1 MTWSA
6 LKTTCLGSLIVLI
19 QFVLGTSSSCDGFQ
33 SRIDQVNSN
42 QLNSSRVNSFRVT
55 SASKTIST
63 RLTRFNVPFR
73 INQPDDSFVEVQLYL
88 SRDGGQSWQ
97 FYGRQKTDSQSFP
110 FVADGDGVYW
120 FAVKTLDRNRQL
132 LPDGKITQA
141 ELKVNVDTEM
151 PKLEAQV
158 KSDAAGRVV
167 CYWRAEDDHL
177 LVDSVRILYQENVE
191 GIAATDNW
199 IKVPVNLKPQVSG
212 RIYTDQL
219 GWWPE
224 TSVPYLNVRIEI
236 ADSAGNIA
244 RADRSIVVKQVAALR
259 NNQSTAV
266 RLPQQPPAQPIK
278 SVLPQV
284 AGQTP
289 PSVAAESNRTAADD
303 VPGMICQDGVCRPV
317 TDDQSG
323 QGQYLKKVQSSV
335 NQLDHNPYKLVGSP
349 SEFALPPVPD
359 QFTGHGKVDMPIQ
372 STRPNTLPGD
382 LKQSSH
388 LQQASVPWPSESQ
401 TAAAQPDQVDG
412 STTDWNS
419 HPSVPSAQQP
429 LVDYTPLQRNTALVE
444 PTQSKGESFV
454 RQQGDMIV
462 SQSTTMGRG
471 KQFPIENNPLAQDG
485 SHSNAASVRSVTP
498 AVSRLSNP
506 VSRPNYET
514 GSRVSNPPT
523 VDPVK
528 DRAELSVTES
538 DLFRQSI
545 SNTRFQLQ
553 YGVQSI
559 DPSGVSRVV
568 LWMTRDGGRSWS
580 SWATDEDLV
589 SPMPVQVQE
598 QGTYGF
604 QIVVHSKD
612 GLTGRAP
619 APGDRP
625 DIVVDVD
632 TTRPSVQFVS
642 APYGRGPSAG
652 KMVINW
658 QVEDEH
664 LTIRPI
670 RLLYSTTPAGPWTV
684 IEEGLPN
691 RGTYVWAVDKRAPSQ
706 VYLRIEARDRA
717 GNLGAHQL
725 PTPIDLSGLVPRGKI
740 LGLQRIDSNQ

>member
-6 LKTTCLGSLIVLI
+6 LKTTLLGSLIVLI
-19 QFVLGTSSSCDGFQ
+19 QFVSGTSSSCYGFQ
-33 SRIDQVNSN
+33 SRIDQVNPSRV
-42 QLNSSRVNSFRVT
+42 NSSRVNSFRVT
-55 SASKTIST
+55 SASKTIAT

-88 SRDGGQSWQ
+88 SRDDGRSWQ
-97 FYGRQKTDSQSFP
+97 FYGSQKTDSQSFP

-151 PKLEAQV
+151 PKLEVQV
-158 KSDAAGRVV
+158 ESDAAGRVV

-177 LVDSVRILYQENVE
+177 LADSVRILYQENIE
-191 GIAATDNW
+191 GIAATENW
-199 IKVPVNLKPQVSG
+199 IKVPVNLKPQVAG
-212 RIYTDQL
+212 KIYTDQL

-278 SVLPQV
+278 SVFPQV
-284 AGQTP
+284 AGSTTL

-303 VPGMICQDGVCRPV
+303 LPEMVCQDGVCRPV
-317 TDDQSG
+317 KDDQSG
-323 QGQYLKKVQSSV
+323 PGQYLEKVQSSI
-335 NQLDHNPYKLVGSP
+335 NQLDHSPYKLVGSP

-359 QFTGHGKVDMPIQ
+359 RYTGPGKVDMSNQP
-372 STRPNTLPGD
+372 TKPNTLPGD
-382 LKQSSH
+382 LKQSLH
-388 LQQASVPWPSESQ
+388 PQQASISWPSESQ
-401 TAAAQPDQVDG
+401 PAVTQPDQADG

-419 HPSVPSAQQP
+419 HPSVPAAQQP
-429 LVDYTPLQRNTALVE
+429 LVDYTPLQRHTAPVE
-444 PTQSKGESFV
+444 PTQAKGESFV

-471 KQFPIENNPLAQDG
+471 KQFPIENSPLAQDG
-485 SHSNAASVRSVTP
+485 SNGAAIRPVTP
-498 AVSRLSNP
+498 AASRLSNP

-514 GSRVSNPPT
+514 RSRVSNPSA
-523 VDPVK
+523 VDPAN
-528 DRAELSVTES
+528 DQTELSVTES
-538 DLFRQSI
+538 DVFRQSI

-568 LWMTRDGGRSWS
+568 LWMTRDGGKSWS

-589 SPMPVQVQE
+589 SPVPVQVQE

-664 LTIRPI
+664 LTTRPI

-691 RGTYVWAVDKRAPSQ
+691 RGTYVWSVDKRAPSQ

-717 GNLGAHQL
+717 GNLGVHQL
-725 PTPIDLSGLVPRGKI
+725 QTPIDLSGLVPRGKI
-740 LGLQRIDSNQ
+740 LGLQRIGSGQ